1 MFFKHLPFVLLW
13 YLIRPSAEVNFS
25 HPKLY
30 FSTGDVAKLRQQ
42 SHTTHYDIFAR
53 LHQAADEIKRSS
65 SRYVPPRQWNEF
77 AGKWNEAHGNNFGAL
92 AMYCVL
98 NDTDSEARHIALQFF
113 VAFASLP
120 NWRVKA
126 SIEDDVP
133 VAHSLVAVATAYDFM
148 YHYLDGDMRSVIL
161 RKIHDVT
168 KELYERSFKLGW
180 GEQYIQNHVATN
192 YAALLTGALVLEQY
206 NVEAKRWMERAHEML
221 NRTMFLL
228 SHVKDGSLDEG
239 VAYGS
244 YTTRSLTQYIFL
256 AKRHWNVD
264 LTDNVWL
271 REHFWFLYRT
281 ILPGFYET
289 IGIGDSNTNW
299 FYGPESQLVFLDNF
313 VMRNGYGNWLASKIR
328 NSELREVTFSQRY
341 CTLHTEFV
349 FYDPSIPEKEP
360 PEASTPKLHV
370 FDDWGVATYGGG
382 TVDSQSQSKKSTFL
396 SFKASVLHGKAVNN
410 MVKTRPYSWIRG
422 WHSFNPGHE
431 HPDQGSFVFVPNG
444 VPFITEALYG
454 PKYTWLDN
462 VLLFG
467 PTRSPTCSGNY
478 EGQIGECGK
487 WLDFKNAAVW
497 QASAELMT
505 ASEVGGMVFMSGEIS
520 KWYNSYLGLTSVY
533 RAVVLLNPG
542 VLLVIDL
549 VRKTP
554 ESPARYVGA
563 FFHNRK
569 QSFELR
575 QGPVSGPYATIKL
588 NGETYQVFWT
598 KSKASRSVVRCQSAK
613 YGAEVGLRKTHFLNV
628 TTTLN
633 RTQTALAYVFVA
645 PGNTITRPR
654 LDDKEN
660 GCHVSF
666 EINGIAYNVSTVANY
681 TNSEKRRDFIGFDG
695 FAKVVFGEGNEV
707 RFGTGGKAFYQHV
720 SKHVARGVRVLS
732 NILIV
737 FFVWISVLFL
747 FLSMK
752 GVRRNLFK
760 SSYRGYQIS
769 LVAGIILLWT
779 ASTWWT
785 RYVNEM
791 SEIQAFVALT

>member
-1 MFFKHLPFVLLW
+1 MPSKDFAVVFTFCVVTALLV
-13 YLIRPSAEVNFS
+13 ETQVV
-25 HPKLY
+25 HPNLY
-30 FSTGDVAKLRQQ
+30 FSANDVPKLRQQ
-42 SHTTHYDIFAR
+42 ATSTHRMIYAGLKD
-53 LHQAADEIKRSS
+53 AAEAMKKEPQ
-65 SRYVPPRQWNEF
+65 RYLPPRDWNKF
-77 AGKWNEAHGNNFGAL
+77 SSKWNEIHGNNFCAL

-98 NDTDSEARHIALQFF
+98 NDEDTQARDIAIQFF
-113 VAFASLP
+113 DSFVSLP
-120 NWRVKA
+120 NWRVQA
-126 SIEDDVP
+126 LIHDDVP
-133 VAHSLVAVATAYDFM
+133 VSHSLVAMATAYDFL
-148 YHYLDGDMRSVIL
+148 YEYLDHNRRWQI
-161 RKIHDVT
+161 RAKINNVS
-168 KELYERSFKLGW
+168 KELYDRSFKVSW
-180 GEQYIQNHVATN
+180 GRQYIQNHVASN
-192 YAALLTGALVLEQY
+192 YVAFLTGALVLEQY
-206 NVEAKRWMERAHEML
+206 NVEAKRWMKRAHEML

-313 VMRNGYGNWLASKIR
+313 VMRSGYGNWLASKIR

-467 PTRSPTCSGNY
+467 PTRSSTCSGNY

-497 QASAELMT
+497 QASAELVT

-533 RAVVLLNPG
+533 RAVALLNPG
-542 VLLVIDL
+542 VLLVIDH

-554 ESPARYVGA
+554 ESPARYVSA
-563 FFHNRK
+563 FFHNK
-569 QSFELR
+569 KNSFELR
-575 QGPVSGPYATIKL
+575 KDQIGEQHAVNRL

-598 KSKASRSVVRCQSAK
+598 NSNGDQSVVRCQNAEYGSEAK
-613 YGAEVGLRKTHFLNV
+613 KRETHFLNI
-628 TTTLN
+628 TTNLKQ
-633 RTQTALAYVFVA
+633 TQTAFAYVFVA

-654 LDDKEN
+654 LDDNAN

-666 EINGIAYNVSTVANY
+666 EINGTAYRVSTVTNY
-681 TNSEKRRDFIGFDG
+681 TIAQLRRNFLGFDG
-695 FAKVVFGEGNEV
+695 YAKVVYGDGSEVLFGANGE
-707 RFGTGGKAFYQHV
+707 AFYQKEPVTLLFRNILV
-720 SKHVARGVRVLS
+720 SKPSSVTLF
-732 NILIV
+732 IWL
-737 FFVWISVLFL
+737 SVLIFFCFMKRSRRIAFRRCFGL
-747 FLSMK
+747 F
-752 GVRRNLFK
+752 RC
-760 SSYRGYQIS
+760 
-769 LVAGIILLWT
+769 LL
-779 ASTWWT
+779 
-785 RYVNEM
+785 
-791 SEIQAFVALT
+791 